1 MGYNTSNADHLP
13 VSNFLH
19 LKGGISMKIK
29 RVLAIHDLCSFGRCS
44 LTAAIPVLSAM
55 GHQVCPF
62 PTALYSNNLTY
73 GKFVSR
79 DLTDLMAGYRD
90 QWKELGLSFDAVYSG
105 FLAGPD
111 QVEQVIATIEEFA
124 GEDRIAVVDPA
135 MGDDGKLYPVFDSAM
150 VEAMKKLVAH
160 AALIT
165 PNYTEACLLTDT
177 PCKAGAPTDD
187 ELEALCDKLL
197 ALGPKQVVITSVP
210 CDEDHLKI
218 VSYEANQ
225 LFPEA
230 YEVKKLPFATCGTG
244 DVFTSTLLGYV
255 LNGKD
260 LNRCVQE
267 AADFVSYVIDTTIK
281 AGTDPK
287 EGVVLEGCLWKL
299 LFPQSKNCTTCMA

>member
-1 MGYNTSNADHLP
+1 MINITKDTIIGDILDVAPQTAP
-13 VSNFLH
+13 IFLSIGMH
-19 LKGGISMKIK
+19 CLG
-29 RVLAIHDLCSFGRCS
+29 
-44 LTAAIPVLSAM
+44 
-55 GHQVCPF
+55 CP
-62 PTALYSNNLTY
+62 S
-73 GKFVSR
+73 SR
-79 DLTDLMAGYRD
+79 GET
-90 QWKELGLSFDAVYSG
+90 
-105 FLAGPD
+105 
-111 QVEQVIATIEEFA
+111 VE
-124 GEDRIAVVDPA
+124 
-135 MGDDGKLYPVFDSAM
+135 
-150 VEAMKKLVAH
+150 
-160 AALIT
+160 
-165 PNYTEACLLTDT
+165 EACMVHGVD
-177 PCKAGAPTDD
+177 
-187 ELEALCDKLL
+187 CDKLL